1 MNCKKIITIVIIAII
16 AMSSII
22 VELNAKEVNTASFT
36 LMPGSSRISPV
47 YGFITKTAGN
57 GMTTIPFAHASVSV
71 TFYAIPNTSGSTFT
85 VSFNADE
92 NGYYHVPI
100 FIDPDEYEKFSV
112 IIDYFHYSPEYSYT
126 GGHRLDIR
134 VDQAM

>member
-16 AMSSII
+16 AMSSIF

-47 YGFITKTAGN
+47 YGFVTKTAGD
-57 GMTTIPFAHASVSV
+57 GTYTIPFENCQLEIFFKLGPTEFSVNV
-71 TFYAIPNTSGSTFT
+71 ET
-85 VSFNADE
+85 DE
-92 NGYYHVPI
+92 NGYYCVPI
-100 FIDPDEYEKFSV
+100 PISPEPDHTNEFRVVIEYW
-112 IIDYFHYSPEYSYT
+112 HYSPWYNYT

-134 VDQAM
+134 VDQVM